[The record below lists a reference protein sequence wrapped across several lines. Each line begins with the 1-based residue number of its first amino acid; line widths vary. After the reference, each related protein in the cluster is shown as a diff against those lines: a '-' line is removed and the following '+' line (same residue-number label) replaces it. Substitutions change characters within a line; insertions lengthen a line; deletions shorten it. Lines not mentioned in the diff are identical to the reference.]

1 MEDTT
6 RKAYRVLM
14 AKHEGKR
21 QLVRPIRR
29 WEHNIKIG
37 LRETG

>member
-6 RKAYRVLM
+6 RKAYRVLV
-14 AKHEGKR
+14 AKHEGNR
-21 QLVRPIRR
+21 PLGRPIRR
-29 WEHNIKIG
+29 WEHNIKIC